1 MIWVGYIPKP
11 CIMHTGIAFNIR
23 LKVIRV
29 MHMDMHTTNIIRLSE
44 VEHVLSTGPSKEE
57 IMNGVEIL
65 ETKLLTLE
73 EKLMR
78 IL

>member
-1 MIWVGYIPKP
+1 
-11 CIMHTGIAFNIR
+11 MHAP
-23 LKVIRV
+23 RV
-29 MHMDMHTTNIIRLSE
+29 NNRLSE

-57 IMNGVEIL
+57 IMSGVETL

-73 EKLMR
+73 EKLLC